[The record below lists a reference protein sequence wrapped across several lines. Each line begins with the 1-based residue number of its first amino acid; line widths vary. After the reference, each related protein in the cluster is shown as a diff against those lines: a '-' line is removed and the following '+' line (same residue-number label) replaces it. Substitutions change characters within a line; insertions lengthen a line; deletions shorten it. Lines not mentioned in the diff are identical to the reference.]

1 MTDELRDIPGLEGRY
16 AATADGRIWSHPKRW
31 WNHNSMKTH
40 SGRWMTAIK
49 DGRGYLVVR
58 MPPGVTRLVHRLV
71 ALAWVPNADP
81 ATRTQVN
88 HIDGNT
94 LNPRASNLEWVTCSE
109 NHRHA
114 FQALGRTLSAD
125 QIARCALMGVA
136 TRKLTM
142 EQAQELRARRSRGEA
157 VKALA
162 AAYGISRS
170 AVEDILKFRTYQ
182 P

>member
-16 AATADGRIWSHPKRW
+16 AVTADGRVWSHAKTW
-31 WNHNSMKTH
+31 WNHNAVKKH
-40 SGRWMTAIK
+40 PGRWMTPVR

-58 MPPGVTRLVHRLV
+58 MPKGVTRLVHRLV
-71 ALAWVPNADP
+71 ALAWVPNPDP
-81 ATRTQVN
+81 TSRTQVN

-94 LNPRASNLEWVTCSE
+94 LNPRASNLEWTTSSE
-109 NHRHA
+109 NHGHA
-114 FQALGRTLSAD
+114 FKALGRGKSDD
-125 QIARCALMGVA
+125 QRAACARMGSA
-136 TRKLTM
+136 TRRLTM

-162 AAYGISRS
+162 AAYGISHS
-170 AVEDILKFRTYQ
+170 AVENILKFRTYQ